1 MTAARR
7 TPAAVLALALSAVL
21 AAALPG
27 CVTQTQ
33 GGANAVEHTP
43 TEADRERGAD
53 VHLELAS
60 LYLSRGQTATAL
72 GEIKQVLAVKP
83 DLPKAYDLQG
93 LIYAAQGDNGRA
105 QASFERAL
113 QLAPGDGG
121 TLHNYGWFLCQQAQY
136 EQADAQ
142 FAKAL
147 AEPRYRDA
155 ERTLLARGVCQA
167 RAGHWAL
174 AERTLSRSYELD
186 PANPATAYNLSDV
199 LLHLGQLDRARFY
212 VGRINASREQSTAQS
227 LWLAVR
233 IEHRAGRPEA
243 ARVLGR
249 QLLDRFPKSP
259 EALRYE
265 AGKFDE

>member
-1 MTAARR
+1 M
-7 TPAAVLALALSAVL
+7 SAWR
-21 AAALPG
+21 AAAAAGVVTTALLTALLAG

-33 GGANAVEHTP
+33 GGNSVEHTP
-43 TEADRERGAD
+43 TAADKERGAG

-60 LYLSRGQTATAL
+60 LYLSRGQTQTAL
-72 GEIKQVLAVKP
+72 DEIKQVLAVKP
-83 DLPKAYDLQG
+83 DLAKAYDLQG
-93 LIYAAQGDNGRA
+93 LIYAAQGDTNRA

-121 TLHNYGWFLCQQAQY
+121 TRHNYGWFLCQQQRY
-136 EQADAQ
+136 DEADEQ
-142 FAKAL
+142 FAQAL
-147 AEPRYRDA
+147 AEPRYGDA

-212 VGRINASREQSTAQS
+212 VGRINANREQSTAQS
-227 LWLAVR
+227 LWLAAR
-233 IEHRAGRPEA
+233 IEHRAGNLQA
-243 ARVLGR
+243 ARALGR
-249 QLLDRFPKSP
+249 QLADRFPKSP

-265 AGKFDE
+265 AGKYDE